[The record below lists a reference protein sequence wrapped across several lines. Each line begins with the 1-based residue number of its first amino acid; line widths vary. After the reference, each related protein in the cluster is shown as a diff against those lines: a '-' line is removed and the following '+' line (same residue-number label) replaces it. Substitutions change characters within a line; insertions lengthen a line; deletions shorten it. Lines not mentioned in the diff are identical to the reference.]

1 VAERRIVI
9 YGENVLR
16 EVSEAVDEINQQVKD
31 LVSDLVDTLKKA
43 KGLGLSAV
51 QIGVLKR
58 VFILDLSAVDLT
70 ESLRVF
76 INPEI
81 VKSSGEIEM
90 EEGCLSFPGIY
101 QKIVRPAEVT
111 VKATDLEGREFVLE
125 TKGLAARAVLHE
137 YDHLEGKLFI
147 DRMTPLT
154 RTLLKGRLRKLARS
168 SYAAPPP
175 PA

>member
-1 VAERRIVI
+1 VAERRIVT
-9 YGENVLR
+9 YGDPVLR
-16 EVSEAVDEINQQVKD
+16 EVSRPVEKIDQETKD
-31 LVSDLVDTLKKA
+31 LVSDLTDTVKKA

-58 VFILDLSAVDLT
+58 VFVVDLSAVDIT

-81 VKSSGEIEM
+81 VATEGEVEY

-101 QKIVRPAEVT
+101 QKIVRPEKVT
-111 VKATDLEGREFVLE
+111 IKATDVDGNEF
-125 TKGLAARAVLHE
+125 TITGSGIAARAFLHE
-137 YDHLEGKLFI
+137 FDHLEGVLFV
-147 DRMTPLT
+147 DRMTPIQ

-168 SYAAPPP
+168 TQAA
-175 PA
+175 